1 MQVSMCEKQR
11 VLSSWNKHWLWNF
24 KKYSCMLFYLLIW
37 RITNNKGIVLCDK
50 QNQGKNYEF
59 RRYVNISMIIY

>member
-1 MQVSMCEKQR
+1 
-11 VLSSWNKHWLWNF
+11 
-24 KKYSCMLFYLLIW
+24 MLFYLLIW
-37 RITNNKGIVLCDK
+37 RITNNKEIVLCDK